1 MKVKTSQFEREIEFI
16 LEDYAEDIQSTVIDS
31 IHKIARR
38 CLKRIRAASP
48 RLTGDYAAGWRMRK
62 QNNGPGKI
70 PTDIIY
76 NATNYQLV
84 HLLEDGYQKAGGGRV
99 EGKPHVRPAAEEAAS
114 ELLSAVADAIEKAG
128 A

>member
-1 MKVKTSQFEREIEFI
+1 MV
-16 LEDYAEDIQSTVIDS
+16 VDS

-48 RLTGDYAAGWRMRK
+48 RFSGDYAAGWRMRK
-62 QNNGPGKI
+62 KNNGPGKI

-76 NATNYQLV
+76 NATNYQLI
-84 HLLEDGYQKAGGGRV
+84 HLLEFGHQKANGGRV
-99 EGKPHVRPAAEEAAS
+99 DANPHVGPAAEEAAD

-128 A
+128 S